1 LTGLP
6 KLTFDTTVSPS
17 DSDSSSTTSARQQR
31 PARIVSFA
39 TVTEEQSKSGQPT
52 LFGDIKPHRTMSTS
66 EQSSASNIFRD
77 RTPTRTSPD
86 ASFAPPP
93 FKGLPSEDAERWL
106 RRFTYYVEYRK
117 LSDDEALQLFKLL
130 LSDTAADWLESL
142 DEADKRST
150 RSISKC
156 FLNRFET
163 SEVYRWKQASEI
175 FTRQQGPTESV
186 DIFITDVLNLA
197 KRVPIDDQKII
208 RFALLKGFKPAIR
221 QHVLQSSAETLEA
234 TVKAARIAEA
244 AAAHGPPEAT
254 DITGLAKDIRD
265 LLAAVADMKTKTRTP
280 STERLAYTD
289 AGATSSMSR
298 SSSPRRV
305 SFSDRPHRPEIRPAQ
320 PSSVYRQPVVNT
332 PMSWEWPDE
341 EPRYD
346 RDRDRRPAPSS
357 FSRRPSLPPNS
368 WRRSRPSS
376 WMPPQNR
383 SPSSTFS
390 ANRNSSGQSQ
400 HYSPNVC
407 LNCGRQHGSNAC
419 FARGLQCFQCGRFN
433 HFRVM
438 CRSAP
443 TQFVQPNRNV
453 PPNFSGNFS
462 GPNFAQRRQSNY
474 QH

>member
-1 LTGLP
+1 M
-6 KLTFDTTVSPS
+6 
-17 DSDSSSTTSARQQR
+17 SS
-31 PARIVSFA
+31 
-39 TVTEEQSKSGQPT
+39 
-52 LFGDIKPHRTMSTS
+52 
-66 EQSSASNIFRD
+66 
-77 RTPTRTSPD
+77 D

-106 RRFTYYVEYRK
+106 RRFRYYVDYRK

-142 DEADKRST
+142 DDADKRSI
-150 RSISKC
+150 RSLAKC
-156 FLNRFET
+156 FTGRFET

-175 FTRQQGPTESV
+175 FTRQQGPNESV

-221 QHVLQSSAETLEA
+221 QHVLQSSADTLDA

-254 DITGLAKDIRD
+254 DITGLAKDVRD
-265 LLAAVADMKTKTRTP
+265 LLTAVADMKTRPRTP
-280 STERLAYTD
+280 STERLACTD
-289 AGATSSMSR
+289 AGTTSSTSR
-298 SSSPRRV
+298 ASSPRRV
-305 SFSDRPHRPEIRPAQ
+305 SFSDRPSRSEFRPPPQ
-320 PSSVYRQPVVNT
+320 SSSVYRRPVVNT
-332 PMSWEWPDE
+332 PMSWDWPEE

-346 RDRDRRPAPSS
+346 RYRSSTPPSFQRRPAA
-357 FSRRPSLPPNS
+357 PPNT

-376 WMPPQNR
+376 SWTSQQPR
-383 SPSSTFS
+383 SSSSTFA
-390 ANRNSSGQSQ
+390 ANRNSTGQSQ
-400 HYSPNVC
+400 RYSSNVC
-407 LNCGRQHGSNAC
+407 SNCGRQHSPNAC
-419 FARGLQCFQCGRFN
+419 FARGLQCFQCGRLN

-443 TQFVQPNRNV
+443 TQFGQSNRNA
-453 PPNFSGNFS
+453 PRNFSGNFS
-462 GPNFAQRRQSNY
+462 GQNFTQRRQSNY

>member
-1 LTGLP
+1 VDP
-6 KLTFDTTVSPS
+6 
-17 DSDSSSTTSARQQR
+17 DSSSTTSASQTR
-31 PARIVSFA
+31 PVRSVSFA
-39 TVTEEQSKSGQPT
+39 TVKEEHSTPGQPSV
-52 LFGDIKPHRTMSTS
+52 FGDIKLHRTMSIA
-66 EQSSASNIFRD
+66 EQSSASNSFRD
-77 RTPTRTSPD
+77 RTPTRSSD

-142 DEADKRST
+142 DDTDKRSL

-156 FLNRFET
+156 FIERFES
-163 SEVYRWKQASEI
+163 SEVNRWKQASKI
-175 FTRQQGPTESV
+175 FTRQQGPNESV

-221 QHVLQSSAETLEA
+221 QHVLQSSAETLDA

-254 DITGLAKDIRD
+254 DITGLAKDVRD
-265 LLAAVADMKTKTRTP
+265 LLAAVADMKTKTRSP

-289 AGATSSMSR
+289 AGATSSTSR
-298 SSSPRRV
+298 SNSPRRV
-305 SFSDRPHRPEIRPAQ
+305 SFTDRPHRPEIRPAQ
-320 PSSVYRQPVVNT
+320 SSSVYRRPVVNT
-332 PMSWEWPDE
+332 PMSWEWPDD

-346 RDRDRRPAPSS
+346 RDRRPAPPS
-357 FSRRPSLPPNS
+357 FSRRPEMPPNT

-376 WMPPQNR
+376 WMPPQPR

-390 ANRNSSGQSQ
+390 ANHNSSGQSQ
-400 HYSPNVC
+400 RYSSVC
-407 LNCGRQHGSNAC
+407 LNCGRQHGSNGC

-443 TQFVQPNRNV
+443 AQFVQPIRNV
-453 PPNFSGNFS
+453 PRNFSGNFS